1 MDSTATRTLPF
12 IYKYK
17 NHEGADCESRQDVT
31 FPFEQE
37 DLEELVTKLMGQMDP
52 MMRYLD
58 ENIRLEKEL
67 QAFVDVEQQ
76 SFMDDLSE
84 KLLNQAENGELDLD
98 AIARNTERLYKEEL
112 LQFADRVGP
121 SDADIFAQ
129 SFHRLVHS
137 SSLEE
142 ILKRERAYAKV
153 VADMNELM
161 ESEVETLHHSLQQ
174 EMDSQINQLDIT
186 TTSDDI
192 NNLLAQQYTTH
203 NFVRKRY
210 ESELEAMKGHQK
222 NEYRNWITSQVGEMF
237 QASPVATP
245 LGNRSSMFV
254 SQQPSMEE
262 SFTIHLGS
270 QLKHMH
276 NIRIL
281 SANVTALCSPLHAEE
296 SLNGL
301 NMALGLYSSSL
312 CGVVV
317 LTPSIQAQANKN
329 IIRNANK
336 STEFHFE
343 QMDAQL
349 DEIEKQIRNLST
361 EDSSGSGNG
370 NGCGNESGNGSG
382 SSGSGSGSSAEG
394 SATSSPSKKHV
405 PRLKTGDFFITRHSN
420 LSQSHVIFHLIS
432 DEPINSPS
440 EINSRHPVILGL
452 RNILK
457 TASRHDITTLTIPA
471 LLRHEM
477 SEDMTVQWC
486 IRRAELVFKCAK
498 GFMIESASW
507 GGAELRWAMVWSLK
521 FDLNNQRFC
530 FSTVQL
536 LLPDDISESL
546 FTTLAGM
553 VPTVFHVANPKIL
566 VDTNK

>member
-1 MDSTATRTLPF
+1 CTMEATRTVNF
-12 IYKYK
+12 VYAYKDYAGK
-17 NHEGADCESRQDVT
+17 ECEANLDIK
-31 FPFEQE
+31 FPFEDE
-37 DLEELVTKLMGQMDP
+37 NIEELVTQLLAQMDP

-58 ENIRLEKEL
+58 EDFNLEKKL
-67 QAFVDVEQQ
+67 QSFIDVEHQK
-76 SFMDDLSE
+76 FLDDQADSLI
-84 KLLNQAENGELDLD
+84 NQAANEELDLE
-98 AIARNTERLYKEEL
+98 AIVRNTERLYKDEL
-112 LQFADRVGP
+112 LQFADRIGP
-121 SDADIFAQ
+121 SDEDIFAQ

-137 SSLEE
+137 TSLED
-142 ILKRERAYAKV
+142 ILKRERGYAKV
-153 VADMNELM
+153 IADMTEVMDN
-161 ESEVETLHHSLQQ
+161 EVESLNNSQQQ

-186 TTSDDI
+186 TTSEDI
-192 NNLLAQQYTTH
+192 NNLLAQQYTTQ

-210 ESELEAMKGHQK
+210 ESELESMMGHQK
-222 NEYRNWITSQVGEMF
+222 NEYRNWITSQVSQMF
-237 QASPVATP
+237 QVSPVSTP

-281 SANVTALCSPLHAEE
+281 SANVTDLCSPLHAEE

-317 LTPSIQAQANKN
+317 LTPSIQAQVNKN
-329 IIRNANK
+329 IIKNANR

-343 QMDAQL
+343 QMDVQL
-349 DEIEKQIRNLST
+349 EKIEKQIRALNTSDTSST
-361 EDSSGSGNG
+361 RSNSSGD
-370 NGCGNESGNGSG
+370 
-382 SSGSGSGSSAEG
+382 G
-394 SATSSPSKKHV
+394 SANSSPAKQSV
-405 PRLKTGDFFITRHSN
+405 PKLKTGDFFITKHSN

-507 GGAELRWAMVWSLK
+507 GGAEL
-521 FDLNNQRFC
+521 
-530 FSTVQL
+530 STLQL
-536 LLPDDISESL
+536 LLPHDISEEL

-553 VPTVFHVANPKIL
+553 VPNVFRVANPKIL
-566 VDTNK
+566 VDNNK

>member
-1 MDSTATRTLPF
+1 MHVNGNGNDASRTVEF
-12 IYKYK
+12 VYKYK
-17 NHEGADCESRQDVT
+17 DYEQKDCVARLDIK
-31 FPFEQE
+31 FPFDDE
-37 DLEELVTKLMGQMDP
+37 DLEELVTQLLSQMDP
-52 MMRYLD
+52 MMRLLD
-58 ENIRLEKEL
+58 ENINLEKEL
-67 QAFVDVEQQ
+67 QSFVDREHQL
-76 SFMDDLSE
+76 FLDDHAE
-84 KLLNQAENGELDLD
+84 KLLNQLANEEIDLE
-98 AIARNTERLYKEEL
+98 AIVRDTERWYKDEL

-121 SDADIFAQ
+121 SDEDIFAQ

-153 VADMNELM
+153 IGDMTEHM
-161 ESEVETLHHSLQQ
+161 DSEVETLNNSQQQ

-186 TTSDDI
+186 TTSEDI
-192 NNLLAQQYTTH
+192 NNLLAQQYTTQ

-210 ESELEAMKGHQK
+210 ESELEAMMGHQK
-222 NEYRNWITSQVGEMF
+222 NEYRDWITSQVG
-237 QASPVATP
+237 QIYQVSPVSTP

-281 SANVTALCSPLHAEE
+281 SANVTELCSPLHAEE

-329 IIRNANK
+329 IIKNANK

-349 DEIEKQIRNLST
+349 EKIEKQIRALDTNT
-361 EDSSGSGNG
+361 DTT
-370 NGCGNESGNGSG
+370 
-382 SSGSGSGSSAEG
+382 SSGSGSGSSMEGSVEG
-394 SATSSPSKKHV
+394 SAEGGSAQSSPIKRHV
-405 PRLKTGDFFITRHSN
+405 PRLKTGDFFVTKHSN

-507 GGAELRWAMVWSLK
+507 GGAEL
-521 FDLNNQRFC
+521 
-530 FSTVQL
+530 STLQL

-553 VPTVFHVANPKIL
+553 VPNVFRVANPKIL
-566 VDTNK
+566 VDNNNKL

>member
-1 MDSTATRTLPF
+1 MDSTATRT
-12 IYKYK
+12 
-17 NHEGADCESRQDVT
+17 VT
-31 FPFEQE
+31 FVYNYKDHENKDCVAQLDIKFPFDQE
-37 DLEELVTKLMGQMDP
+37 NLEECLTLLLNQMDP
-52 MMRYLD
+52 MMRYLG
-58 ENIRLEKEL
+58 ENINLENQL
-67 QAFVDVEQQ
+67 QDFVDTEHQK
-76 SFMDDLSE
+76 FLDDYAE
-84 KLLNQAENGELDLD
+84 KLIAQAANEELDLE
-98 AIARNTERLYKEEL
+98 AIVRDTDRRYKDEL

-121 SDADIFAQ
+121 RDEDIFAQ

-153 VADMNELM
+153 IAGMTEHMD
-161 ESEVETLHHSLQQ
+161 SEVETLNTSQQQ

-186 TTSDDI
+186 TTSEDI
-192 NNLLAQQYTTH
+192 NNLLAQQYTTQ

-210 ESELEAMKGHQK
+210 ESELEAKMGHQK
-222 NEYRNWITSQVGEMF
+222 NEYRDWITSQVSQMF
-237 QASPVATP
+237 QVSPVATP

-281 SANVTALCSPLHAEE
+281 SANVTELCSPLHAEE

-317 LTPSIQAQANKN
+317 LTPSIQAEANKN
-329 IIRNANK
+329 IIKNANR

-343 QMDAQL
+343 QIDVQL
-349 DEIEKQIRNLST
+349 EKIEKQIRSLST
-361 EDSSGSGNG
+361 TDSNSTPSTA
-370 NGCGNESGNGSG
+370 
-382 SSGSGSGSSAEG
+382 SSNSSAEG
-394 SATSSPSKKHV
+394 SATPSPTKKHV
-405 PRLKTGDFFITRHSN
+405 PRLKTGDFFITKHSN

-507 GGAELRWAMVWSLK
+507 GGAEL
-521 FDLNNQRFC
+521 
-530 FSTVQL
+530 STLQL

-553 VPTVFHVANPKIL
+553 VPSVFHVANPKIL
-566 VDTNK
+566 VDTSSKS

>member
-1 MDSTATRTLPF
+1 MEDNIVEF
-12 IYKYK
+12 IYKYN
-17 NHEGADCESRQDVT
+17 NHENKECEVSINIEL
-31 FPFEQE
+31 PFERGDE
-37 DLEELVTKLMGQMDP
+37 CLDELVTRLLNDMETMQ
-52 MMRYLD
+52 RYLD
-58 ENIRLEKEL
+58 EHKKVKSALRKFIIDANQIYLDKFAERLFEH
-67 QAFVDVEQQ
+67 AG
-76 SFMDDLSE
+76 
-84 KLLNQAENGELDLD
+84 NNELDLE
-98 AIARNTERLYKEEL
+98 AVIRKTERQYKDEII
-112 LQFADRVGP
+112 QFADRIGP
-121 SDADIFAQ
+121 SDEDIFAQ

-142 ILKRERAYAKV
+142 ILRRERAYAKV
-153 VADMNELM
+153 ISDMNTVMDE
-161 ESEVETLHHSLQQ
+161 EVETLNSTQQ
-174 EMDSQINQLDIT
+174 KEMDIKIKQLDIT

-192 NNLLAQQYTTH
+192 NNLLAQQYSTQ
-203 NFVRKRY
+203 NYIRQRY
-210 ESELEAMKGHQK
+210 ESELQAKRGHQR
-222 NEYRNWITSQVGEMF
+222 NEYRDWITCQVGKIFET
-237 QASPVATP
+237 SPAATP
-245 LGNRSSMFV
+245 LGNRSSMFI

-281 SANVTALCSPLHAEE
+281 SADVTDLCSPLHIDE

-317 LTPSIQAQANKN
+317 LTPSIQAQANRS
-329 IIRNANK
+329 IIKNANM

-343 QMDAQL
+343 QIDNQL
-349 DEIEKQIRNLST
+349 EKVEKLICNLSVNEST
-361 EDSSGSGNG
+361 SPSMNSNSSGHGNNDISPPTVIVSSGSAG
-370 NGCGNESGNGSG
+370 GSP
-382 SSGSGSGSSAEG
+382 
-394 SATSSPSKKHV
+394 TKMPTTK
-405 PRLKTGDFFITRHSN
+405 LKTGDFFITKHSN

-457 TASRHDITTLTIPA
+457 TASRHDVTTLTIPA
-471 LLRHEM
+471 LMRHEM

-486 IRRAELVFKCAK
+486 MRRAELVFKCAK

-507 GGAELRWAMVWSLK
+507 GGAEL
-521 FDLNNQRFC
+521 
-530 FSTVQL
+530 STLQL
-536 LLPDDISESL
+536 LLPYDISEEL

-553 VPTVFHVANPKIL
+553 VPNVFRVANPKIL
-566 VDTNK
+566 VDSNK

>member
-1 MDSTATRTLPF
+1 METNRTVQFIYNYKDYAGKDCEAKLDIKLPF
-12 IYKYK
+12 
-17 NHEGADCESRQDVT
+17 EDES
-31 FPFEQE
+31 
-37 DLEELVTKLMGQMDP
+37 LEELVTQLLAQMDP

-58 ENIRLEKEL
+58 EDINLEKEL
-67 QAFVDVEQQ
+67 K
-76 SFMDDLSE
+76 SFIDREHQKFHDDYAE
-84 KLLNQAENGELDLD
+84 KLICQAANEELDLES
-98 AIARNTERLYKEEL
+98 IVRNTERLYKEEL
-112 LQFADRVGP
+112 LQFADRIGP
-121 SDADIFAQ
+121 SDEDIFAQ

-137 SSLEE
+137 SSLED
-142 ILKRERAYAKV
+142 ILKRERGYAKV
-153 VADMNELM
+153 IADMTEHM
-161 ESEVETLHHSLQQ
+161 DSEVETLKNSQQQ

-186 TTSDDI
+186 TTSEDI

-210 ESELEAMKGHQK
+210 ESELEAMMGHQK
-222 NEYRNWITSQVGEMF
+222 NEYRNWITSQVSQMF
-237 QASPVATP
+237 QVSPVSTP

-281 SANVTALCSPLHAEE
+281 SANVTDLCSPLHADEN
-296 SLNGL
+296 LNGL

-317 LTPSIQAQANKN
+317 LTPSIQAQANKS
-329 IIRNANK
+329 IIKNANR
-336 STEFHFE
+336 STEFHFD
-343 QMDAQL
+343 QMDVQL
-349 DEIEKQIRNLST
+349 EKIEKQIRALNTSGTSNSLST
-361 EDSSGSGNG
+361 G
-370 NGCGNESGNGSG
+370 
-382 SSGSGSGSSAEG
+382 SGSGSGNSAEG
-394 SATSSPSKKHV
+394 SATSSPIKQHV
-405 PRLKTGDFFITRHSN
+405 PKLKTGDFFITKHSN

-452 RNILK
+452 RSILK

-486 IRRAELVFKCAK
+486 VRRAELVFKCAK

-507 GGAELRWAMVWSLK
+507 GGAEL
-521 FDLNNQRFC
+521 
-530 FSTVQL
+530 STLQL
-536 LLPDDISESL
+536 LLPHDISEEL

-553 VPTVFHVANPKIL
+553 VPNVFRVANPKIL
-566 VDTNK
+566 VDNNK

>member
-1 MDSTATRTLPF
+1 MHFT
-12 IYKYK
+12 
-17 NHEGADCESRQDVT
+17 
-31 FPFEQE
+31 
-37 DLEELVTKLMGQMDP
+37 DLET
-52 MMRYLD
+52 
-58 ENIRLEKEL
+58 EL
-67 QAFVDVEQQ
+67 QVFVDAEQQ
-76 SFMDDLSE
+76 NFLDDRAE
-84 KLLNQAENGELDLD
+84 TLLNQAAKEELDLE
-98 AIARNTERLYKEEL
+98 AIVRNTERLYKDEL
-112 LQFADRVGP
+112 LQFADRLGP
-121 SDADIFAQ
+121 SDEDIFAQ

-142 ILKRERAYAKV
+142 ILKRERTYAKV
-153 VADMNELM
+153 VSDMTDM
-161 ESEVETLHHSLQQ
+161 MDSEVETLNHSQQQ

-186 TTSDDI
+186 TTSEDI
-192 NNLLAQQYTTH
+192 NNLLAQQYTTQ
-203 NFVRKRY
+203 NYVRKRY
-210 ESELEAMKGHQK
+210 ESELEAMMGHQK
-222 NEYRNWITSQVGEMF
+222 NEYRNWITSQVSQMF
-237 QASPVATP
+237 QVSPVATP

-329 IIRNANK
+329 IIKNANK

-343 QMDAQL
+343 QIDVQL
-349 DEIEKQIRNLST
+349 ENIEKQILNLST
-361 EDSSGSGNG
+361 GDSNICSGST
-370 NGCGNESGNGSG
+370 
-382 SSGSGSGSSAEG
+382 SSSSSSSAEG
-394 SATSSPSKKHV
+394 NSEGSATPSPTKKTK
-405 PRLKTGDFFITRHSN
+405 PRLKTGDFFITKHSN

-507 GGAELRWAMVWSLK
+507 GGAELRWVLGLSVSS
-521 FDLNNQRFC
+521 FY
-530 FSTVQL
+530 
-536 LLPDDISESL
+536 
-546 FTTLAGM
+546 
-553 VPTVFHVANPKIL
+553 
-566 VDTNK
+566 

>member
-1 MDSTATRTLPF
+1 LP
-12 IYKYK
+12 
-17 NHEGADCESRQDVT
+17 CESSK
-31 FPFEQE
+31 
-37 DLEELVTKLMGQMDP
+37 DLEKQ
-52 MMRYLD
+52 
-58 ENIRLEKEL
+58 L
-67 QAFVDVEQQ
+67 QEFVDTEQQ
-76 SFMDDLSE
+76 KFLDDHAE
-84 KLLNQAENGELDLD
+84 KLLNQAANGELDIEVIVRD
-98 AIARNTERLYKEEL
+98 TERLYKEEL

-137 SSLEE
+137 SSLED
-142 ILKRERAYAKV
+142 ILKRERTYAKV
-153 VADMNELM
+153 VSDMTEHM
-161 ESEVETLHHSLQQ
+161 DSEVETLNNSQQQ

-186 TTSDDI
+186 TTSEDI
-192 NNLLAQQYTTH
+192 NNLLAQQYTTQ

-210 ESELEAMKGHQK
+210 ESELEAMMGHQK
-222 NEYRNWITSQVGEMF
+222 NEYRDWITSQVSQMF
-237 QASPVATP
+237 QVSPVATP

-281 SANVTALCSPLHAEE
+281 SANVTELCSPLHAEE

-329 IIRNANK
+329 IIKNANK

-343 QMDAQL
+343 QIDVQL
-349 DEIEKQIRNLST
+349 EKIEKQIKNLST
-361 EDSSGSGNG
+361 GDSSGSSNS
-370 NGCGNESGNGSG
+370 N
-382 SSGSGSGSSAEG
+382 SSAEG
-394 SATSSPSKKHV
+394 SATSSPTKKGV
-405 PRLKTGDFFITRHSN
+405 PRLKTGDFFITKHSN
-420 LSQSHVIFHLIS
+420 LSQTHVIFHLIS

-507 GGAELRWAMVWSLK
+507 GGAELRFVIKVLK
-521 FDLNNQRFC
+521 LCKVFNWIAH
-530 FSTVQL
+530 FSTLQL

-553 VPTVFHVANPKIL
+553 VPSVFHVANPKIL
-566 VDTNK
+566 VDTSK

>member
-1 MDSTATRTLPF
+1 MDAENQRF
-12 IYKYK
+12 
-17 NHEGADCESRQDVT
+17 
-31 FPFEQE
+31 
-37 DLEELVTKLMGQMDP
+37 
-52 MMRYLD
+52 LD
-58 ENIRLEKEL
+58 DH
-67 QAFVDVEQQ
+67 A
-76 SFMDDLSE
+76 E
-84 KLLNQAENGELDLD
+84 KLLNQAANDELDIE
-98 AIARNTERLYKEEL
+98 AIVRNTERLYKDEL

-142 ILKRERAYAKV
+142 ILKRERTYAKV
-153 VADMNELM
+153 VANMTEHIDN
-161 ESEVETLHHSLQQ
+161 EVETLNNSQQQ

-192 NNLLAQQYTTH
+192 NNLLAQQYTTQ

-210 ESELEAMKGHQK
+210 ESELEAMMGHQK
-222 NEYRNWITSQVGEMF
+222 NEYRDWITSQVSQMF
-237 QASPVATP
+237 QVSPVSTP

-317 LTPSIQAQANKN
+317 LTPSIQAQANKS
-329 IIRNANK
+329 IIKNANK

-343 QMDAQL
+343 QIDVQL
-349 DEIEKQIRNLST
+349 EGIEKQIRSLSTGDSSTSSNSSST
-361 EDSSGSGNG
+361 EDS
-370 NGCGNESGNGSG
+370 
-382 SSGSGSGSSAEG
+382 
-394 SATSSPSKKHV
+394 ATPSPTKKHV
-405 PRLKTGDFFITRHSN
+405 PRLKTGDFFITKHSN

-507 GGAELRWAMVWSLK
+507 GGAELR
-521 FDLNNQRFC
+521 
-530 FSTVQL
+530 
-536 LLPDDISESL
+536 
-546 FTTLAGM
+546 
-553 VPTVFHVANPKIL
+553 
-566 VDTNK
+566 

>member
-1 MDSTATRTLPF
+1 MGTSIVQF
-12 IYKYK
+12 VYNYKDYAGK
-17 NHEGADCESRQDVT
+17 DCVAKLDIS
-31 FPFEQE
+31 FPFEDE
-37 DLEELVTKLMGQMDP
+37 SIDELVTQLLAQMDP

-58 ENIRLEKEL
+58 EDINLQKEL
-67 QAFVDVEQQ
+67 QMFIDREHQK
-76 SFMDDLSE
+76 FYDDYSE
-84 KLLNQAENGELDLD
+84 KLINQAANEELDLE
-98 AIARNTERLYKEEL
+98 AIVRNTERLYKEEL
-112 LQFADRVGP
+112 LQFADRIGP
-121 SDADIFAQ
+121 SDEDIFAQ

-137 SSLEE
+137 SSLED
-142 ILKRERAYAKV
+142 ILKRERGYAKV
-153 VADMNELM
+153 IADMTDHM
-161 ESEVETLHHSLQQ
+161 DSEVETLKDSQQQ

-186 TTSDDI
+186 TTSQDI

-210 ESELEAMKGHQK
+210 ESELEAMMGHQK
-222 NEYRNWITSQVGEMF
+222 NEYRDWITSQVSQMF
-237 QASPVATP
+237 QVSPVSTP

-254 SQQPSMEE
+254 SQHPSMEE

-281 SANVTALCSPLHAEE
+281 SANVTDLCSPLHVDEN
-296 SLNGL
+296 LNGL

-317 LTPSIQAQANKN
+317 LTPSIQAQANKS
-329 IIRNANK
+329 IIKNANR
-336 STEFHFE
+336 STEFHFD
-343 QMDAQL
+343 QMDVQL
-349 DEIEKQIRNLST
+349 EKIEKLIRALST
-361 EDSSGSGNG
+361 SDTSSTPSNG
-370 NGCGNESGNGSG
+370 
-382 SSGSGSGSSAEG
+382 SGSGSGSGNSTEG
-394 SATSSPSKKHV
+394 SATSSPIKQHV
-405 PRLKTGDFFITRHSN
+405 AKLKTGDFYITKHSN

-477 SEDMTVQWC
+477 SEDMTVPWC

-507 GGAELRWAMVWSLK
+507 GGAEL
-521 FDLNNQRFC
+521 
-530 FSTVQL
+530 STLQL
-536 LLPDDISESL
+536 LLPHDISEEL

-553 VPTVFHVANPKIL
+553 VPNVFRVANPKIL
-566 VDTNK
+566 VDNNK

>member
-1 MDSTATRTLPF
+1 MESSRVVQF
-12 IYKYK
+12 VYNYKDYASK
-17 NHEGADCESRQDVT
+17 DCQAKLDIK
-31 FPFEQE
+31 FPFE
-37 DLEELVTKLMGQMDP
+37 DGSLEELVTQLLAQMHP

-58 ENIRLEKEL
+58 ENINLEREL
-67 QAFVDVEQQ
+67 QTFIEREHQK
-76 SFMDDLSE
+76 FHDDYAERLI
-84 KLLNQAENGELDLD
+84 NQAANEELDLE
-98 AIARNTERLYKEEL
+98 AIVRHTERLYKDEL
-112 LQFADRVGP
+112 LQFADRIGP
-121 SDADIFAQ
+121 SDEDIFAQ

-137 SSLEE
+137 SSLED
-142 ILKRERAYAKV
+142 ILKRERNYAKII
-153 VADMNELM
+153 ADMTEHM
-161 ESEVETLHHSLQQ
+161 DAEVETLNNSQQQ

-186 TTSDDI
+186 TTSEDI
-192 NNLLAQQYTTH
+192 NNLLAQQYTTQ
-203 NFVRKRY
+203 NFMRKRY
-210 ESELEAMKGHQK
+210 ESELEAMIGHQK
-222 NEYRNWITSQVGEMF
+222 NEYRDWITSQVSQMF
-237 QASPVATP
+237 QVSPVSTP

-281 SANVTALCSPLHAEE
+281 SANVTDLCSPLHADEN
-296 SLNGL
+296 LNGL

-317 LTPSIQAQANKN
+317 LTPSIQAQANKS
-329 IIRNANK
+329 IIKNANR
-336 STEFHFE
+336 STEFHFD
-343 QMDAQL
+343 QMDVQL
-349 DEIEKQIRNLST
+349 EKIEKQIRALNTSDTSST
-361 EDSSGSGNG
+361 PSQGSGTG
-370 NGCGNESGNGSG
+370 NGGD
-382 SSGSGSGSSAEG
+382 G
-394 SATSSPSKKHV
+394 SATSSPAKQSV
-405 PRLKTGDFFITRHSN
+405 ARLKTGDFFITKHSN

-507 GGAELRWAMVWSLK
+507 GGAEL
-521 FDLNNQRFC
+521 
-530 FSTVQL
+530 STLQL
-536 LLPDDISESL
+536 LLPHDISEEL

-553 VPTVFHVANPKIL
+553 VPNVFRVANPKIL
-566 VDTNK
+566 VDNNK

>member
-17 NHEGADCESRQDVT
+17 DHEGKDCESCLDVT
-31 FPFEQE
+31 FPFDQD
-37 DLEELVTKLMGQMDP
+37 DLEESVTQLLSQMDP

-58 ENIRLEKEL
+58 ENNNLEKEL
-67 QAFVDVEQQ
+67 QSFVDTEQQ
-76 SFMDDLSE
+76 NFLDDHAE
-84 KLLNQAENGELDLD
+84 KLINQAANEELDLE
-98 AIARNTERLYKEEL
+98 AIVRDTERLYKDEL
-112 LQFADRVGP
+112 LLFADRMGP
-121 SDADIFAQ
+121 RDEDIFAQ

-142 ILKRERAYAKV
+142 ILKRERAYAMV
-153 VADMNELM
+153 VSEMTELM
-161 ESEVETLHHSLQQ
+161 DSEVESLNNSQQQ

-186 TTSDDI
+186 TTSEDI
-192 NNLLAQQYTTH
+192 NNLLAHQYTTQ
-203 NFVRKRY
+203 NFVRQRY
-210 ESELEAMKGHQK
+210 ESELQATMGHQK
-222 NEYRNWITSQVGEMF
+222 NEYRDWITSQVSQMF
-237 QASPVATP
+237 QVSPVATP

-281 SANVTALCSPLHAEE
+281 SANVTELCSPLHAEE

-317 LTPSIQAQANKN
+317 LTPSILAQASKN
-329 IIRNANK
+329 IIKNANK

-343 QMDAQL
+343 QIDVQL
-349 DEIEKQIRNLST
+349 EKIEKLIRNLNT
-361 EDSSGSGNG
+361 GDSSS
-370 NGCGNESGNGSG
+370 
-382 SSGSGSGSSAEG
+382 SSGSGSGSSADGGSEG
-394 SATSSPSKKHV
+394 SATSSPTKKHV
-405 PRLKTGDFFITRHSN
+405 PRLKTGDFFITKHSN

-507 GGAELRWAMVWSLK
+507 GGAEL
-521 FDLNNQRFC
+521 
-530 FSTVQL
+530 STLQL

-553 VPTVFHVANPKIL
+553 VPSVFHVANPKIL
-566 VDTNK
+566 VDTTTK

>member
-1 MDSTATRTLPF
+1 MSIGFTEQILPQ
-12 IYKYK
+12 I
-17 NHEGADCESRQDVT
+17 
-31 FPFEQE
+31 
-37 DLEELVTKLMGQMDP
+37 DL
-52 MMRYLD
+52 
-58 ENIRLEKEL
+58 NKEL
-67 QAFVDVEQQ
+67 Q
-76 SFMDDLSE
+76 SFIDLEHQKFLDDYAESLI
-84 KLLNQAENGELDLD
+84 KQAANEELDLE
-98 AIARNTERLYKEEL
+98 AIVRNTERLYKEEL

-121 SDADIFAQ
+121 SDEDIFAQ

-137 SSLEE
+137 SSLED
-142 ILKRERAYAKV
+142 ILKRERGYAKV
-153 VADMNELM
+153 IADMTEVMDN
-161 ESEVETLHHSLQQ
+161 EVETLNNSQQQ

-186 TTSDDI
+186 TTSEDI
-192 NNLLAQQYTTH
+192 NNLLAQQYTTQ
-203 NFVRKRY
+203 NFVRQRY
-210 ESELEAMKGHQK
+210 ESELQAMMGHQK
-222 NEYRNWITSQVGEMF
+222 NEYRNWITSQVSEMF
-237 QASPVATP
+237 QVSPVSTP

-281 SANVTALCSPLHAEE
+281 SANVTDLCSPLHMDE

-329 IIRNANK
+329 ILKNANR
-336 STEFHFE
+336 STEFHFD
-343 QMDAQL
+343 QMDVQL
-349 DEIEKQIRNLST
+349 EKIEKQIRALNTSDT
-361 EDSSGSGNG
+361 SNTPSNG
-370 NGCGNESGNGSG
+370 
-382 SSGSGSGSSAEG
+382 SGSGSGNSAGG
-394 SATSSPSKKHV
+394 SATGSPTKQHGVK
-405 PRLKTGDFFITRHSN
+405 LKTGDFFITKHSN

-507 GGAELRWAMVWSLK
+507 GGAELR
-521 FDLNNQRFC
+521 
-530 FSTVQL
+530 
-536 LLPDDISESL
+536 
-546 FTTLAGM
+546 
-553 VPTVFHVANPKIL
+553 
-566 VDTNK
+566 

>member
-1 MDSTATRTLPF
+1 MDAENQRF
-12 IYKYK
+12 
-17 NHEGADCESRQDVT
+17 
-31 FPFEQE
+31 
-37 DLEELVTKLMGQMDP
+37 
-52 MMRYLD
+52 LD
-58 ENIRLEKEL
+58 DR
-67 QAFVDVEQQ
+67 A
-76 SFMDDLSE
+76 E
-84 KLLNQAENGELDLD
+84 KLLNQAANDELDIE
-98 AIARNTERLYKEEL
+98 AIVRNTERLYKDEL

-142 ILKRERAYAKV
+142 ILKRERTYAKV
-153 VADMNELM
+153 VANMTEHIDN
-161 ESEVETLHHSLQQ
+161 EVETLNNSQQQ

-192 NNLLAQQYTTH
+192 NNLLAQQYTTQ

-210 ESELEAMKGHQK
+210 ESELEAMMGHQK
-222 NEYRNWITSQVGEMF
+222 NEYRDWITSQVSQMF
-237 QASPVATP
+237 QVSPVSTP

-317 LTPSIQAQANKN
+317 LTPSIQAQANKS
-329 IIRNANK
+329 IIKNANK

-343 QMDAQL
+343 QIDVQL
-349 DEIEKQIRNLST
+349 EGIEKQIRSLSTGDSSTSSNSSST
-361 EDSSGSGNG
+361 EDS
-370 NGCGNESGNGSG
+370 
-382 SSGSGSGSSAEG
+382 
-394 SATSSPSKKHV
+394 ATPSPTKKHV
-405 PRLKTGDFFITRHSN
+405 PRLKTGDFFITKHSN

-507 GGAELRWAMVWSLK
+507 GGAELR
-521 FDLNNQRFC
+521 
-530 FSTVQL
+530 
-536 LLPDDISESL
+536 
-546 FTTLAGM
+546 
-553 VPTVFHVANPKIL
+553 
-566 VDTNK
+566 

>member
-1 MDSTATRTLPF
+1 MDAENQRF
-12 IYKYK
+12 
-17 NHEGADCESRQDVT
+17 
-31 FPFEQE
+31 
-37 DLEELVTKLMGQMDP
+37 
-52 MMRYLD
+52 LD
-58 ENIRLEKEL
+58 DR
-67 QAFVDVEQQ
+67 A
-76 SFMDDLSE
+76 E
-84 KLLNQAENGELDLD
+84 KLLNQAANDELDIE
-98 AIARNTERLYKEEL
+98 AIVRNTERLYKDEL

-142 ILKRERAYAKV
+142 ILKRERTYAKV
-153 VADMNELM
+153 VANMTEHIDN
-161 ESEVETLHHSLQQ
+161 EVETLNNSQQQ

-192 NNLLAQQYTTH
+192 NNLLAQQYTTQ

-210 ESELEAMKGHQK
+210 ESELEAMMGHQK
-222 NEYRNWITSQVGEMF
+222 NEYRDWITSQVSQMF
-237 QASPVATP
+237 QVSPVSTP

-317 LTPSIQAQANKN
+317 LTPSIQAQANKS
-329 IIRNANK
+329 IIKNANK

-343 QMDAQL
+343 QIDVQL
-349 DEIEKQIRNLST
+349 ESIEKQIRSLSTGDSSTSSNSSST
-361 EDSSGSGNG
+361 EDS
-370 NGCGNESGNGSG
+370 
-382 SSGSGSGSSAEG
+382 
-394 SATSSPSKKHV
+394 ATPSPTKKHV
-405 PRLKTGDFFITRHSN
+405 PRLKTGDFFITKHSN

-440 EINSRHPVILGL
+440 DINSRHPVILGL

-507 GGAELRWAMVWSLK
+507 GGAELR
-521 FDLNNQRFC
+521 
-530 FSTVQL
+530 
-536 LLPDDISESL
+536 
-546 FTTLAGM
+546 
-553 VPTVFHVANPKIL
+553 
-566 VDTNK
+566 

>member
-12 IYKYK
+12 VYKYK
-17 NHEGADCESRQDVT
+17 NHEGQDCESRLDIT
-31 FPFEQE
+31 FPFDQE
-37 DLEELVTKLMGQMDP
+37 NLEECITQLMALNQMDP

-58 ENIRLEKEL
+58 ENINLEREL
-67 QAFVDVEQQ
+67 QKFVDTEQQ
-76 SFMDDLSE
+76 NFLDDHAE
-84 KLLNQAENGELDLD
+84 KLLKQTANEELDIE
-98 AIARNTERLYKEEL
+98 AIVRDTERLYKEEL
-112 LQFADRVGP
+112 LQFADRVGS
-121 SDADIFAQ
+121 SDEDIFRPRA
-129 SFHRLVHS
+129 SIAWCTLRPWRTYSSESVHMPS
-137 SSLEE
+137 RRW
-142 ILKRERAYAKV
+142 IA
-153 VADMNELM
+153 
-161 ESEVETLHHSLQQ
+161 
-174 EMDSQINQLDIT
+174 QINQLDIT
-186 TTSDDI
+186 TTSEDI
-192 NNLLAQQYTTH
+192 NNLLAQQYTTQ
-203 NFVRKRY
+203 NYVRKRY
-210 ESELEAMKGHQK
+210 ESELEAMVGHQK
-222 NEYRNWITSQVGEMF
+222 NEYRNWITSQVSQMF
-237 QASPVATP
+237 QVSPVTTP

-281 SANVTALCSPLHAEE
+281 SANVTELCSPLHAEE

-317 LTPSIQAQANKN
+317 LCPSIQAQANKN
-329 IIRNANK
+329 IIKNANK

-343 QMDAQL
+343 QIDVQM
-349 DEIEKQIRNLST
+349 EKIEKQIKNLTT
-361 EDSSGSGNG
+361 EDSSGSSTSN
-370 NGCGNESGNGSG
+370 
-382 SSGSGSGSSAEG
+382 SSAEG
-394 SATSSPSKKHV
+394 SATPSPTKKSV
-405 PRLKTGDFFITRHSN
+405 TRLKTGDFFITKHSN
-420 LSQSHVIFHLIS
+420 LSQTHVIFHLIS

-507 GGAELRWAMVWSLK
+507 GGAEL
-521 FDLNNQRFC
+521 
-530 FSTVQL
+530 STLQL

-553 VPTVFHVANPKIL
+553 VPSVFHVANPKIL
-566 VDTNK
+566 VDTSN

>member
-1 MDSTATRTLPF
+1 METNRTVQFIYNYKDYAGKGCEAKLDIKLPF
-12 IYKYK
+12 
-17 NHEGADCESRQDVT
+17 EDES
-31 FPFEQE
+31 
-37 DLEELVTKLMGQMDP
+37 LEELVTQLLAQMDP

-58 ENIRLEKEL
+58 EDISKWNRQNRTAISYQTLPQKDLEEEL
-67 QAFVDVEQQ
+67 K
-76 SFMDDLSE
+76 SFIDREHQKFHDDY
-84 KLLNQAENGELDLD
+84 AENLISQAANEELDLES
-98 AIARNTERLYKEEL
+98 IVRNTERLYKEEL
-112 LQFADRVGP
+112 LQFADRIGP
-121 SDADIFAQ
+121 SDEDIFAQ

-137 SSLEE
+137 SSLED
-142 ILKRERAYAKV
+142 ILKRERGYAKV
-153 VADMNELM
+153 IADMTEHM
-161 ESEVETLHHSLQQ
+161 DSEVETLKNSQQQ

-186 TTSDDI
+186 TTSEDI

-210 ESELEAMKGHQK
+210 ESELEAMMGHQK
-222 NEYRNWITSQVGEMF
+222 NEYRNWITSQVSQMF
-237 QASPVATP
+237 QVSPVSTP

-281 SANVTALCSPLHAEE
+281 SANVTDLCSPLHADEN
-296 SLNGL
+296 LNGL

-317 LTPSIQAQANKN
+317 LTPSIQAQANKS
-329 IIRNANK
+329 IIKNANR
-336 STEFHFE
+336 STEFHFD
-343 QMDAQL
+343 QMDVQL
-349 DEIEKQIRNLST
+349 EKIEKQIRALNTSGTSNSPST
-361 EDSSGSGNG
+361 G
-370 NGCGNESGNGSG
+370 
-382 SSGSGSGSSAEG
+382 SGSGSGNSADG
-394 SATSSPSKKHV
+394 SATSSPIKQHV
-405 PRLKTGDFFITRHSN
+405 PKLKTGDFFITKHSN

-452 RNILK
+452 RSILK

-486 IRRAELVFKCAK
+486 VRRAELVFKCAK

-507 GGAELRWAMVWSLK
+507 GGAELRWA
-521 FDLNNQRFC
+521 FD
-530 FSTVQL
+530 
-536 LLPDDISESL
+536 
-546 FTTLAGM
+546 
-553 VPTVFHVANPKIL
+553 
-566 VDTNK
+566 

>member
-1 MDSTATRTLPF
+1 ATMETTRTVNF
-12 IYKYK
+12 VYAYKDHAGK
-17 NHEGADCESRQDVT
+17 DCEAKLDVK
-31 FPFEQE
+31 FPFEDE
-37 DLEELVTKLMGQMDP
+37 SLEELVTQLLAQMDP

-58 ENIRLEKEL
+58 EDVNLEKKL
-67 QAFVDVEQQ
+67 QAFIDIEHQK
-76 SFMDDLSE
+76 FLDDYAE
-84 KLLNQAENGELDLD
+84 KLINQAANEELDLE
-98 AIARNTERLYKEEL
+98 AIVRNTERLYKDEL

-121 SDADIFAQ
+121 SDEDIFAQ

-137 SSLEE
+137 TSLED
-142 ILKRERAYAKV
+142 ILKRERGYAKV
-153 VADMNELM
+153 IADMTELM
-161 ESEVETLHHSLQQ
+161 DNEVESLNNSQQQ

-186 TTSDDI
+186 TTSEDI
-192 NNLLAQQYTTH
+192 NNLLAQQYTTQ

-210 ESELEAMKGHQK
+210 ESELEAMMGHQK
-222 NEYRNWITSQVGEMF
+222 NEYRNWITSQVSQMF
-237 QASPVATP
+237 QVSPVSTP

-281 SANVTALCSPLHAEE
+281 SANVTDLCSPLHAEE

-317 LTPSIQAQANKN
+317 LTPSIQAQANKS
-329 IIRNANK
+329 IIKNANR
-336 STEFHFE
+336 STEFHFD
-343 QMDAQL
+343 QMDVQL
-349 DEIEKQIRNLST
+349 EKIEKQIRALNSSDTSST
-361 EDSSGSGNG
+361 RSNGSGN
-370 NGCGNESGNGSG
+370 SG
-382 SSGSGSGSSAEG
+382 EG
-394 SATSSPSKKHV
+394 SANSSPAKQSV
-405 PRLKTGDFFITRHSN
+405 PKLKTGDFFITKHSN

-507 GGAELRWAMVWSLK
+507 GGAEL
-521 FDLNNQRFC
+521 
-530 FSTVQL
+530 STLQL
-536 LLPDDISESL
+536 LLPHDISEEL

-553 VPTVFHVANPKIL
+553 VPNVFRVANPKIL
-566 VDTNK
+566 VDNNK

>member
-1 MDSTATRTLPF
+1 MDTTATRSLPF
-12 IYKYK
+12 VYNYK
-17 NHEGADCESRQDVT
+17 NHEGRECTSQLDIT
-31 FPFEQE
+31 FPFDQE
-37 DLEELVTKLMGQMDP
+37 SLEECVTQLMSQMDP
-52 MMRYLD
+52 LMRYLD
-58 ENIRLEKEL
+58 ENINLEKQL
-67 QAFVDVEQQ
+67 QEFVDTENQR
-76 SFMDDLSE
+76 FLDDQAE
-84 KLLNQAENGELDLD
+84 KLLNQAANNELDLE
-98 AIARNTERLYKEEL
+98 AIVRNTERLYKDEL

-142 ILKRERAYAKV
+142 ILKRERTYAKV
-153 VADMNELM
+153 VADMTDHMDN
-161 ESEVETLHHSLQQ
+161 EVETLNNSQQQ

-192 NNLLAQQYTTH
+192 NNLLAQQYTTQ
-203 NFVRKRY
+203 NYVRKRY
-210 ESELEAMKGHQK
+210 ESELEAMMGHQK
-222 NEYRNWITSQVGEMF
+222 NEYRDWITSQVSQMF

-281 SANVTALCSPLHAEE
+281 SADVTELCSPLHAEE

-329 IIRNANK
+329 IIKNANK

-343 QMDAQL
+343 QIDVQM
-349 DEIEKQIRNLST
+349 ENIEKQIRSLSTGDSSNSSNSSST
-361 EDSSGSGNG
+361 ED
-370 NGCGNESGNGSG
+370 
-382 SSGSGSGSSAEG
+382 
-394 SATSSPSKKHV
+394 SATSSPTKKHV
-405 PRLKTGDFFITRHSN
+405 PRLKTGDFFITKHSN

-477 SEDMTVQWC
+477 SEEMTVQWC

-507 GGAELRWAMVWSLK
+507 GGAEL
-521 FDLNNQRFC
+521 
-530 FSTVQL
+530 STLQL

-553 VPTVFHVANPKIL
+553 VPSVFHVANPKIL
-566 VDTNK
+566 VDTSK

>member
-1 MDSTATRTLPF
+1 MEATRTVNF
-12 IYKYK
+12 VYAYKDYAGK
-17 NHEGADCESRQDVT
+17 DCEAKLDIK
-31 FPFEQE
+31 FPFE
-37 DLEELVTKLMGQMDP
+37 DDSIEELVTQLLSQMDP

-58 ENIRLEKEL
+58 EDVNLEKEL
-67 QAFVDVEQQ
+67 Q
-76 SFMDDLSE
+76 SFIDLEHQMFLDDYAE
-84 KLLNQAENGELDLD
+84 KLITQAANEELDLE
-98 AIARNTERLYKEEL
+98 AIVRNTERLYKDEL

-121 SDADIFAQ
+121 SDEDIFAQ

-137 SSLEE
+137 TSLED
-142 ILKRERAYAKV
+142 ILKRERNYAKV
-153 VADMNELM
+153 ISDMTDLM
-161 ESEVETLHHSLQQ
+161 DNEVESLNNSQQQ

-186 TTSDDI
+186 TTSEDI
-192 NNLLAQQYTTH
+192 NNLLAQQYTTQ

-210 ESELEAMKGHQK
+210 ESELEAMMGHQK
-222 NEYRNWITSQVGEMF
+222 NEYRNWITSQVSQMF
-237 QASPVATP
+237 QVSPVSTP

-281 SANVTALCSPLHAEE
+281 SANVTDLCSPLHAEE

-329 IIRNANK
+329 IIKNANR
-336 STEFHFE
+336 STEFHFD
-343 QMDAQL
+343 QMDVQL
-349 DEIEKQIRNLST
+349 EKIEKQIRALNTSDTSST
-361 EDSSGSGNG
+361 PSHGSGSGN
-370 NGCGNESGNGSG
+370 
-382 SSGSGSGSSAEG
+382 SAEG
-394 SATSSPSKKHV
+394 SATSSPVKQHV
-405 PRLKTGDFFITRHSN
+405 PKLKTGDFFITKHSN

-507 GGAELRWAMVWSLK
+507 GGAEL
-521 FDLNNQRFC
+521 
-530 FSTVQL
+530 STLQL
-536 LLPDDISESL
+536 LLPHDISEEL

-553 VPTVFHVANPKIL
+553 VPNVFRVANPKIL
-566 VDTNK
+566 VDNNK

>member
-1 MDSTATRTLPF
+1 METTRTVNF
-12 IYKYK
+12 VYAYKDHAGK
-17 NHEGADCESRQDVT
+17 DCEAKLDVK
-31 FPFEQE
+31 FPFEDE
-37 DLEELVTKLMGQMDP
+37 SLEELVTQLLAQMDP

-58 ENIRLEKEL
+58 EDVNLEKKL
-67 QAFVDVEQQ
+67 QAFIDIEHQK
-76 SFMDDLSE
+76 FLDDYAE
-84 KLLNQAENGELDLD
+84 KLINQAANEELDLE
-98 AIARNTERLYKEEL
+98 AIVRNTERLYKEEL

-121 SDADIFAQ
+121 SDEDIFAQ

-137 SSLEE
+137 TSLED
-142 ILKRERAYAKV
+142 ILKRERGYAKV
-153 VADMNELM
+153 IADMTELM
-161 ESEVETLHHSLQQ
+161 DNEVESLNNSQQQ

-186 TTSDDI
+186 TTSEDI
-192 NNLLAQQYTTH
+192 NNLLAQQYTTQ

-210 ESELEAMKGHQK
+210 ESELEAMMGHQK
-222 NEYRNWITSQVGEMF
+222 NEYRNWITSQVSQMF
-237 QASPVATP
+237 QVSPVSTP

-281 SANVTALCSPLHAEE
+281 SANVTDLCSPLHAEE

-317 LTPSIQAQANKN
+317 LTPSIQAQANKS
-329 IIRNANK
+329 IIKNANR
-336 STEFHFE
+336 STEFHFD
-343 QMDAQL
+343 QMDVQL
-349 DEIEKQIRNLST
+349 EKIEKQIRALNSSDTSST
-361 EDSSGSGNG
+361 RSNGSGN
-370 NGCGNESGNGSG
+370 SG
-382 SSGSGSGSSAEG
+382 EG
-394 SATSSPSKKHV
+394 SANSSPAKQSV
-405 PRLKTGDFFITRHSN
+405 PKLKTGDFFITKHSN

-507 GGAELRWAMVWSLK
+507 GGAEL
-521 FDLNNQRFC
+521 
-530 FSTVQL
+530 STLQL
-536 LLPDDISESL
+536 LLPHDISEEL

-553 VPTVFHVANPKIL
+553 VPNVFRVANPKIL
-566 VDTNK
+566 VDNNK

>member
-1 MDSTATRTLPF
+1 MSIGFTEQILPQ
-12 IYKYK
+12 I
-17 NHEGADCESRQDVT
+17 
-31 FPFEQE
+31 
-37 DLEELVTKLMGQMDP
+37 DL
-52 MMRYLD
+52 
-58 ENIRLEKEL
+58 NKEL
-67 QAFVDVEQQ
+67 Q
-76 SFMDDLSE
+76 SFIDLEHQKFLDDYAESLI
-84 KLLNQAENGELDLD
+84 KQAANEELDLE
-98 AIARNTERLYKEEL
+98 AIVRNTERLYKEEL

-121 SDADIFAQ
+121 SDEDIFAQ

-137 SSLEE
+137 SSLED
-142 ILKRERAYAKV
+142 ILKRERGYAKV
-153 VADMNELM
+153 IADMTEVMDN
-161 ESEVETLHHSLQQ
+161 EVETLNNSQQQ

-186 TTSDDI
+186 TTSEDI
-192 NNLLAQQYTTH
+192 NNLLAQQYTTQ
-203 NFVRKRY
+203 NFVRQRY
-210 ESELEAMKGHQK
+210 ESELQAMMGHQK
-222 NEYRNWITSQVGEMF
+222 NEYRNWITSQVSEMF
-237 QASPVATP
+237 QVSPVSTP

-281 SANVTALCSPLHAEE
+281 SANVTDLCSPLHMDE

-329 IIRNANK
+329 ILKNANR
-336 STEFHFE
+336 STEFHFD
-343 QMDAQL
+343 QMDVQL
-349 DEIEKQIRNLST
+349 EKIEKQIRALNTSDT
-361 EDSSGSGNG
+361 SNTPSNG
-370 NGCGNESGNGSG
+370 
-382 SSGSGSGSSAEG
+382 SGSGSGG
-394 SATSSPSKKHV
+394 SATGSPTKQHGVK
-405 PRLKTGDFFITRHSN
+405 LKTGDFFITKHSN

-507 GGAELRWAMVWSLK
+507 GGAELR
-521 FDLNNQRFC
+521 
-530 FSTVQL
+530 
-536 LLPDDISESL
+536 
-546 FTTLAGM
+546 
-553 VPTVFHVANPKIL
+553 
-566 VDTNK
+566 